1 MTEPIASATVP
12 TPIRMPATA
21 TLDFCSSVNGRDY
34 RLLITPPP
42 GPVPPE
48 GWPVLWVLD
57 GFGYHGTA
65 VDMIRNIGAVGGEI
79 TPALVLAVTY
89 PTDDLAQLLSRR
101 SLDLTPTPGDDQHMQ
116 HDAPGHSWGGLEGF
130 LDTLEVDVLPR
141 LSACFRINPAQMALV
156 GHSLGGLTALYT
168 LFTRTRLFQ
177 SYIAMCPSIW
187 WDSRVLLTHEAGFAA
202 AVRAGGFAPRV
213 FIAIGGTE
221 QDPPRNLSPLLSP
234 EVAARGATTVQ
245 MARMVDNA
253 RELSE
258 RLKALPGGPGYG
270 VHFACLP
277 GETHMTTP
285 FLALGHAL
293 AMAFPSALA
302 AQA

>member
-1 MTEPIASATVP
+1 
-12 TPIRMPATA
+12 MPATA
-21 TLDFCSSVNGRDY
+21 TLDFRSSINGREY

-42 GPVPPE
+42 GPVPPD
-48 GWPVLWVLD
+48 GWPVLCVLD
-57 GFGYHGTA
+57 GSGYHGTA

-116 HDAPGHSWGGLEGF
+116 HDSPGHAWGGLEGF
-130 LDTLEVDVLPR
+130 LDTLEADVLPR
-141 LSACFRINPAQMALV
+141 LRACFEINAAHMALV
-156 GHSLGGLTALYT
+156 GHSLGGLTTLYI
-168 LFTRTRLFQ
+168 LYTRTRLFQ

-187 WDSRVLLTHEAGFAA
+187 WDSRVLLTHEAGFAEA
-202 AVRAGGFAPRV
+202 IRGGNLAPRV

-221 QDPPRNLSPLLSP
+221 QDPPRHLPPNLPP
-234 EVAARGATTVQ
+234 EVAARGAATVG

-258 RLKALPGGPGYG
+258 RLAALPGGPGYA
-270 VHFACLP
+270 VRYVCLP

-285 FLALGHAL
+285 FLTLGHAL
-293 AMAFPSALA
+293 AMAFPARV
-302 AQA
+302 